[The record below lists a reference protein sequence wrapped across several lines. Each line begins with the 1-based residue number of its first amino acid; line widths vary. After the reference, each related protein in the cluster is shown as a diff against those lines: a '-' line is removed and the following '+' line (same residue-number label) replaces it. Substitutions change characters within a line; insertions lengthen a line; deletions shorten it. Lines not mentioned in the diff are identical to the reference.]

1 MIIRSCIRCK
11 KVFEYEG
18 QMGVGRGKMTR
29 RYCDMCK
36 ILQHRDEARINS
48 LRYGKDNRKSQYMK
62 EYYQKNK
69 EYFLNKQLKY
79 GRDNREELNR
89 KARLKYR
96 SELQKL

>member
-1 MIIRSCIRCK
+1 MIVRGCIRCK

-48 LRYGKDNRKSQYMK
+48 L
-62 EYYQKNK
+62 
-69 EYFLNKQLKY
+69 KY
-79 GRDNREELNR
+79 GRDNREEINR
-89 KARLKYR
+89 KARMKYKKR
-96 SELQKL
+96 HTKRINN